1 MDTAEQEISDED
13 VKAGTDRDKLFRD
26 AFAWNW
32 AERNPIDKSVLI
44 LPDGEFETSGREY
57 LHEPMNCDDPYIV
70 VMKGTQGGYTVCLC
84 VVKSIHACIHGIYP
98 KGVIVAM
105 PTDTDVQTMAKTKWN
120 PMIAMNPKLI
130 GRFIQ
135 SGGKGGTDS
144 ADLKK
149 IGNSFI
155 YFLSTQLKR
164 NESGEKTSS
173 NLKSRS
179 CDVFYCDEFDNM
191 DSSVLEML
199 RGRYADSKIKHERII
214 SNPLSENSGSHVL
227 FQQST
232 QKYWHRLCPYCG
244 KYTCPDKE
252 FFIRPEKIITPACVN
267 GLIHCVHC
275 HRLIPM
281 YWADLRDPKRKQ
293 SCYIADYKDRKWT
306 GFHWSHLNSVRSNA
320 WDILQDFQNPPEG
333 NLGDVMRN
341 KLGRPYT
348 SKEDQ
353 LKDADVRACCG
364 REPMLYG
371 HNGPC
376 VMGVDVM
383 KIIHYVI
390 GSRVSRETYEIYKAG
405 TCQDFKELY
414 DIAKRFNIKTAGI
427 DVAPDIHAAKE
438 FQKILK
444 ALKCRAYLVDYKT
457 SKAVGVFGFD
467 DVNMIIK
474 ANRTEVMDMTHNIF
488 INKKITLPRQEYCEE
503 LIKQI
508 CDPFKIQTKNEKT
521 GLPEFRYKGSVD
533 HFRHSINYFVL
544 AGQKAPVVSLRPD
557 SSKKLTCDNNYKRI

>member
-1 MDTAEQEISDED
+1 MEIDEQAISDAEIKAGQEINN
-13 VKAGTDRDKLFRD
+13 KLIA
-26 AFAWNW
+26 AFSWNW
-32 AERNPIDKSVLI
+32 ALSNYLA
-44 LPDGEFETSGREY
+44 LPDGPFVSTGREY
-57 LHEPMNCDDPYIV
+57 LHEPMICDDPNIV
-70 VMKGTQGGYTVCLC
+70 VMKGTQGGFTVCLC
-84 VVKSIHACIHGIYP
+84 IVKSVHACIHGIYP

-120 PMIAMNPKLI
+120 PMISMNPQLI
-130 GRFIQ
+130 GRFVQ

-155 YFLSTQLKR
+155 YFLSTQTKR
-164 NESGEKTSS
+164 NESGEITSS

-179 CDVFYCDEFDNM
+179 CDVFYCDEYDNM
-191 DSSVLEML
+191 NKVVLEML
-199 RGRYADSKIKHERII
+199 RGRSADSKLKHERII

-232 QKYWHRLCPYCG
+232 QKYWYRLCPYCG

-252 FFIRPEKIITPACVN
+252 FFIRPEKLITPACVN
-267 GLIHCVHC
+267 GLLHCIHCG
-275 HRLIPM
+275 RLIPM
-281 YWADLRDPKRKQ
+281 YWANPNDKTKQ

-306 GFHWSHLNSVRSNA
+306 GFHWSHLNSIRSNA
-320 WDILQDFQNPPEG
+320 WDILQDFWNPPEG

-390 GSRVSRETYEIYKAG
+390 GARVSRETYEIFKVG
-405 TCQDFKELY
+405 TCSDFKELY
-414 DIAKRFNIKTAGI
+414 DIAKRFNVRAAGI
-427 DVAPDIHAAKE
+427 DVAPDVHAAKT
-438 FQKILK
+438 FQADLK
-444 ALKCRAYLVDYKT
+444 SIGCKSFLVDYRT
-457 SKAVGVFGFD
+457 SRSVGGYGID
-467 DVNMIIK
+467 EVNNIIK
-474 ANRTEVMDMTHNIF
+474 ANRTEAMDMTHDMVM
-488 INKKITLPRQEYCEE
+488 KKQFVFPRSEQCEE

-508 CDPFKIQTKNEKT
+508 CAPFKKKYDNEKT
-521 GLPEFRYKGSVD
+521 GLPEFRYEKCVD
-533 HFRHSINYFVL
+533 HYRHTLNYLVL
-544 AGQKAPVVSLRPD
+544 AAKCGNAKVVKKAGQQSLQTACVNQEP
-557 SSKKLTCDNNYKRI
+557 KYGQ